1 MRTFCRLHRAE
12 QVPSFKVWI
21 RMLTRLE
28 TIRRLVLASACWS
41 GCASLAVVL
50 PAHLAAADRDPTPRK
65 LWSPLK
71 GRPTPGDEPRALV
84 PAARPLSLQPV
95 ADKHPATDP
104 GVADDAGKATHAT
117 NIKLNYLSAD
127 WSKVLEDVAKASN
140 SKLVPM
146 DMPPGRYTRQD
157 WRGLYTRTEAVQI
170 LNRDLEPLGYR
181 LLEKDNFLTVI
192 HVQRQR
198 MEYQRP
204 LQAAAEPLSPRPL
217 AGGPEAGVTT
227 AMAQGQSP
235 RGGIQR
241 ASYEQDDEPAPP
253 PAVPAVAVMT
263 TQTFE
268 PMHRSALD
276 LSKQVL
282 KAFNSRKEMV
292 DSGPT
297 GLPGFEVY
305 GTVDAETGERG
316 GQLFALEL
324 DVDNDRIYIH
334 GPSDVADRM
343 VKLLTRLDGLAS
355 TNASQAV
362 QVIPGDE
369 PAAEIATRIRPVV
382 KQLAQFQQ
390 GAQGAGN
397 ATRPDAPAAPPVVG
411 PGDDPD
417 VIDAVQSNVIIEVY
431 EGSIILRGT
440 KKDVEA
446 VTRMIRAIEAAADG
460 SLPEVNLVL
469 LEHADA
475 RQLATI
481 VNQVYT
487 DLATL
492 RNRTGTTANQ
502 KQVTALAI
510 HTPNALLV
518 LSPKTQIED
527 ALEVIR
533 KLDVPVAPE
542 LQMQVFPMRYAVA
555 DQVRTHVETLFPSG
569 AADLAPTALVV
580 ADIRSNSLIVMAR
593 PRDMRTIDD
602 LVKKLD
608 RDQSASVITQ
618 RQFQLQFAVAQ
629 ELATFLS
636 LSIQTVL
643 NPPVQQTQQG
653 QIGGQQAGGG
663 ATQGPEQLRTSKGI
677 VLEFLSSDG
686 NSERIVRSGLLS
698 DVRIVP
704 EPRTNSLM
712 VSAPEQSMPLLA
724 ELIRVL
730 DVQSRSVSE
739 FKVIKLYNA
748 DALSAVDLLT
758 QLFGATTQPVGQQ
771 GVQQGIQLQGAQ
783 DVTSS
788 LVPVQFAADART
800 NSVIAS
806 GGTDAMEL
814 VEAILAKLDSENA
827 MSRATEVIRLRNT
840 SAEAVQLALSTFL
853 QQVRELAQIDPERT
867 TTNQLLQQEIL
878 VSAEPATNN
887 LLVSATPRY
896 MDDVKRI
903 ILHLDREPDQVMI
916 QAILVEVALT
926 GNCEF
931 GVELGFQDNI
941 LFNRSVGGVPGFLF
955 NNAPLGNNVTT
966 PNPSSVGGQG
976 LSNFG
981 VGRTSNEAG
990 FGGLVLAASSNSVSV
1005 LIRALEANSNAQVLS
1020 RPSILALDN
1029 QIAEITVG
1037 QLVPR
1042 STGVTFSQLG
1052 QPIPT
1057 IADTPVG
1064 IILSVIPRITPEGK
1078 IIMELIANNSA
1089 LSDQSVPIFVNADG
1103 STVDSPII
1111 NQSRAQTT
1119 VKVPDGQTI
1128 VVGGMITS
1136 TDRHLTRKVPWL
1148 GDLPIIGHAFRF
1160 DQNVNNRTELIIF
1173 LTPRIVRRDLDS
1185 EIIKQVEAERLNFF
1199 ETDVETMHGPLFGV
1213 PRPDWTPGCPPE
1225 GLPVIPGT
1233 NMPMHLPPGSISP
1246 DGQVPAGGTIPSLQ
1260 LDYVPQPPVPMVE
1273 PGTNS
1278 RRVRGEY
1285 GEAFGR
1291 RPLPH

>member
-1 MRTFCRLHRAE
+1 
-12 QVPSFKVWI
+12 
-21 RMLTRLE
+21 MLTRLE

-41 GCASLAVVL
+41 SCAGVAVSL
-50 PAHLAAADRDPTPRK
+50 PAHLAAADRNPTPRQ

-71 GRPTPGDEPRALV
+71 GKPARGDEPKSFV
-84 PAARPLSLQPV
+84 PAGRQTPVQPV
-95 ADKHPATDP
+95 AGEGEFADP
-104 GVADDAGKATHAT
+104 SKSADETGKKGLSAS
-117 NIKLNYLSAD
+117 IKLNYLSAD
-127 WSKVLEDVAKASN
+127 WTKVLEDVAKSSN
-140 SKLVPM
+140 SKLVLM
-146 DMPPGRYTRQD
+146 DTPPGRFTRQD
-157 WRGLYTRTEAVQI
+157 WRGLYSRTEAVRI
-170 LNRDLEPLGYR
+170 LNRELEPLGYR
-181 LLEKDNFLTVI
+181 LLEKDEFLTVI

-204 LQAAAEPLSPRPL
+204 LQAAVDPAEPRPL
-217 AGGPEAGVTT
+217 QAGHDTGVKH
-227 AMAQGQSP
+227 ALAQNAP
-235 RGGIQR
+235 TRGGIQR
-241 ASYEQDDEPAPP
+241 ANFEQDGEATVQTAIEERPVVAAPVA
-253 PAVPAVAVMT
+253 AVPV

-276 LSKQVL
+276 LSKQLL
-282 KAFNSRKEMV
+282 KAFDSRKEMI
-292 DSGPT
+292 DAGPT
-297 GLPGFEVY
+297 GLPGFAVY
-305 GTVDAETGERG
+305 GPTDEKTGERG
-316 GQLFALEL
+316 DQLFALEL
-324 DVDNDRIYIH
+324 DVDNDRISIH
-334 GPSDVADRM
+334 GNSDVAGRM
-343 VKLLTRLDGLAS
+343 VKLLTRLDGLAAS
-355 TNASQAV
+355 NATQAV

-369 PAAEIATRIRPVV
+369 PAGEIATRIRPVV

-390 GAQGAGN
+390 GAVGAGN
-397 ATRPDAPAAPPVVG
+397 ATRSDAPAAPPVVD
-411 PGDDPD
+411 PNDPD

-446 VTRMIRAIEAAADG
+446 VTRMIRAIESAAAG
-460 SLPEVNLVL
+460 SLPEVQLVL
-469 LEHADA
+469 LDHADA
-475 RQLATI
+475 RQLAVI
-481 VNQVYT
+481 VNQIYT

-492 RNRTGTTANQ
+492 RNRNGVSNSP
-502 KQVTALAI
+502 KQVTAIAVN
-510 HTPNALLV
+510 TPNAVLL
-518 LSPKTQIED
+518 LSPQTQLD
-527 ALEVIR
+527 AAMDVVK
-533 KLDVPVAPE
+533 KLDVPVSPE
-542 LQMQVFPMRYAVA
+542 MQMQVFALKSAVA
-555 DQVRTHVETLFPSG
+555 SQVIEHIETLFPS
-569 AADLAPTALVV
+569 TAENLSPSALTV
-580 ADIRSNSLIVMAR
+580 ADVRTNSVVVMAR
-593 PRDMRTIDD
+593 PRDMRTISDM
-602 LVKKLD
+602 VNKLD
-608 RDQSASVITQ
+608 RDQAASVIRQQ
-618 RQFQLQFAVAQ
+618 RFQLQFAVAQ
-629 ELATFLS
+629 ELASFLS

-643 NPPVQQTQQG
+643 NPPQQQTAQG
-653 QIGGQQAGGG
+653 QGQVGQQQAGGG
-663 ATQGPEQLRTSKGI
+663 ATQGPQQLRDSKAI

-686 NSERIVRSGLLS
+686 NSERLIKSGLLS
-698 DVRIVP
+698 DVRVIA
-704 EPRTNSLM
+704 EPRTNSLL
-712 VSAPEQSMPLLA
+712 VSAPENSMALLA

-730 DVQSRSVSE
+730 DVQSPSISE
-739 FKVIKLYNA
+739 FKVFKLYNA
-748 DALSAVDLLT
+748 DALAAVDLLT
-758 QLFGATTQPVGQQ
+758 QLFSATNQAAGQQ
-771 GVQQGIQLQGAQ
+771 GAQQGVNLQGAQ
-783 DVTSS
+783 DVSSS
-788 LVPVQFAADART
+788 LVPIQFGADART

-806 GGTDAMEL
+806 GGTDAMVL
-814 VEAILAKLDSENA
+814 VEAILSKLDSENA
-827 MSRATEVIRLRNT
+827 LSRATKVIRLRNT
-840 SAEAVQLALSTFL
+840 SAADVELALSNFL
-853 QQVRELAQIDPERT
+853 AQIRELAQLDPERT

-878 VSAEPATNN
+878 VASDPATNN

-896 MDDVKRI
+896 MDDVERI
-903 ILHLDREPDQVMI
+903 IAQLDREPDQVMI
-916 QAILVEVALT
+916 QAILVEVTLT

-931 GVELGFQDNI
+931 GVELGFQDSI
-941 LFNRSVGGVPGFLF
+941 LFDRSVGTPGVPGFLF
-955 NNAPLGNNVTT
+955 NNNNLGNNTAA
-966 PNPSSVGGQG
+966 PNPSLVGGQG
-976 LSNFG
+976 LSNFN
-981 VGRTSNEAG
+981 VGRVSDEAG

-1020 RPSILALDN
+1020 RPSILAVDN

-1042 STGVTFSQLG
+1042 SQGVSFSQLG
-1052 QPIPT
+1052 QAFPQ

-1148 GDLPIIGHAFRF
+1148 GDLPVIGHAFRY

-1213 PRPDWTPGCPPE
+1213 PRPDWTGECPPE
-1225 GLPVIPGT
+1225 GLPVVPGT
-1233 NMPMHLPPGSISP
+1233 NIPTHLPPGSVAP
-1246 DGQVPAGGTIPSLQ
+1246 DGQVPAGPGIPSMQ